1 MKSSPVFGYLNNEPP
16 PPSDTRQDRIAL
28 VSSIGPADAFIA
40 SWLKFHALA
49 GIRDFY
55 LYDNGAP
62 DAALQ
67 QAVSLA
73 QKEGWKLDIFPWN
86 FIASTDSIKKDTLM
100 QIDGL
105 LLAYC
110 HAIANHGNNY
120 RWFAFIDSS
129 DLIVPK
135 QQDTL
140 APILQGLATF
150 SNISLP
156 RVDYPSTNAD
166 AKSPLE
172 ATHKLPAA
180 APDAITYR
188 CLVDPCKVIRL
199 YHGSF
204 ITSDMKKKTAN
215 DQGRVGRN
223 SGLFSYRRGWSRFY
237 STEHIQL
244 NHYSQAQAPG
254 SQEDGCALDFL
265 KRHGYSSVQ
274 EFIASCS

>member
-1 MKSSPVFGYLNNEPP
+1 MKSSPVFGSLDNEPP
-16 PPSDTRQDRIAL
+16 LPSDSRQDRIAL
-28 VSSIGPADAFIA
+28 VSSIGPADTFIA
-40 SWLKFHALA
+40 GWLKFQALA
-49 GIRDFY
+49 GIHDFY

-67 QAVSLA
+67 QATSLA
-73 QKEGWKLDIFPWN
+73 QKERWQLNIFPWN
-86 FIASTDSIKKDTLM
+86 FIASTDSIKKGTLM

-110 HAIANHGNNY
+110 HAIANHGSNY

-135 QQDTL
+135 QQATL
-140 APILQGLATF
+140 APVLQGLAAF

-156 RVDYPSTNAD
+156 RVEYPLVD

-172 ATHKLPAA
+172 ATSKLPAA
-180 APDAITYR
+180 APAATTYS
-188 CLVDPCKVIRL
+188 CLVDPCKVVRL

-215 DQGRVGRN
+215 DQGRVSSP
-223 SGLFSYRRGWSRFY
+223 SGLFSYRRSWSRFF
-237 STEHIQL
+237 STKNIQL
-244 NHYSQAQAPG
+244 NHYSQAPTPG
-254 SQEDGCALDFL
+254 TQEDGCALDFL

-274 EFIASCS
+274 EFTASCS

>member
-16 PPSDTRQDRIAL
+16 PPSDSRQDRIAL
-28 VSSIGPADAFIA
+28 ISSIGPSDNFIA
-40 SWLKFHALA
+40 GWLKFHALA
-49 GIRDFY
+49 GIIHFY

-62 DAALQ
+62 DTALQ
-67 QAVSLA
+67 QATDLA
-73 QKEGWKLDIFPWN
+73 QKEGWQLNIFPWN
-86 FIASTDSIKKDTLM
+86 FIASTDSIKKGTLM

-110 HAIANHGNNY
+110 HAIANHGSNY
-120 RWFAFIDSS
+120 RWFAFIDTS

-135 QQDTL
+135 QQATL
-140 APILQGLATF
+140 APVLQGLATF

-156 RVDYPSTNAD
+156 RVEYPLAD
-166 AKSPLE
+166 AQSPLA

-180 APDAITYR
+180 APTATTYR

-215 DQGRVGRN
+215 DQGRVSSP

-254 SQEDGCALDFL
+254 AQEDSCALDFL

-274 EFIASCS
+274 EFTASCS

>member
-1 MKSSPVFGYLNNEPP
+1 MKSSPVFGFLNNEPP
-16 PPSDTRQDRIAL
+16 LPSDSRQDRIAL

-40 SWLKFHALA
+40 GWLKFHALT

-55 LYDNGAP
+55 LYDNGAT
-62 DAALQ
+62 DAILQ
-67 QAVSLA
+67 QASNLA
-73 QKEGWKLDIFPWN
+73 QQEGWQLTIFPWN
-86 FIASTDSIKKDTLM
+86 FIASTDSIREDTLM

-110 HAIANHGNNY
+110 HAIANHGSNY

-129 DLIVPK
+129 DLIIPK
-135 QQDTL
+135 QQATL
-140 APILQGLATF
+140 GPVLQGLAAF

-156 RVDYPSTNAD
+156 RIEYPLAD
-166 AKSPLE
+166 AYSPLE
-172 ATHKLPAA
+172 ATNKLPDA
-180 APDAITYR
+180 APTTTIYR
-188 CLVDPCKVIRL
+188 CLVDPCKVVRL

-215 DQGRVGRN
+215 DQGRVSRS
-223 SGLFSYRRGWSRFY
+223 SGPFSYRRRWSRFF

-244 NHYSQAQAPG
+244 NHYSQVQTPG
-254 SQEDGCALDFL
+254 GQEDSCALDFL

-274 EFIASCS
+274 EFTTSCY

>member
-1 MKSSPVFGYLNNEPP
+1 MKSSPVFGSLDNEPP
-16 PPSDTRQDRIAL
+16 QPSDSRQERIAL
-28 VSSIGPADAFIA
+28 VSSIGPADTFIA
-40 SWLKFHALA
+40 GWLKFHALA
-49 GIRDFY
+49 GISHFY
-55 LYDNGAP
+55 LYDNGAS

-67 QAVSLA
+67 QATSLA
-73 QKEGWKLDIFPWN
+73 QKEGWQLNIFPWN

-110 HAIANHGNNY
+110 HAIANHGSNY
-120 RWFAFIDSS
+120 RWFAFIDTS

-140 APILQGLATF
+140 APVLQGLAAF

-156 RVDYPSTNAD
+156 RVEYPLAD

-172 ATHKLPAA
+172 ATSKLPAA
-180 APDAITYR
+180 APTATTYR
-188 CLVDPCKVIRL
+188 CLVDPCKVVRL

-215 DQGRVGRN
+215 DQGRVSRH
-223 SGLFSYRRGWSRFY
+223 SGLFSYRRSWSRFY
-237 STEHIQL
+237 STIHIQL

-254 SQEDGCALDFL
+254 TQEDSCALDFL

>member
-1 MKSSPVFGYLNNEPP
+1 MKFSPVFGFLNNEPP
-16 PPSDTRQDRIAL
+16 LPSDSRQDRIAL
-28 VSSIGPADAFIA
+28 VSSIGPADTFVA

-67 QAVSLA
+67 QAISLA
-73 QKEGWKLDIFPWN
+73 QQEGWQLDIFPWN

-110 HAIANHGNNY
+110 HAIANQGSNY

-129 DLIVPK
+129 DLIIPK
-135 QQDTL
+135 QQETL
-140 APILQGLATF
+140 APVLQGLAAF

-156 RVDYPSTNAD
+156 RIETPLAD

-172 ATHKLPAA
+172 ATSKLPAA
-180 APDAITYR
+180 SPTATTYR

-215 DQGRVGRN
+215 DQGRVSSH

-237 STEHIQL
+237 STAHIQL
-244 NHYSQAQAPG
+244 NHYSQAQSPG
-254 SQEDGCALDFL
+254 TQEDSCALDFL
-265 KRHGYSSVQ
+265 KRHGYSSAQ
-274 EFIASCS
+274 EFTASCS

>member
-1 MKSSPVFGYLNNEPP
+1 M
-16 PPSDTRQDRIAL
+16 PSDSRQERIAI
-28 VSSIGPADAFIA
+28 VASIGPTDAFIA

-62 DAALQ
+62 AAALQ
-67 QAVSLA
+67 QASSLA
-73 QKEGWKLDIFPWN
+73 QQEGWLLDVFPWN

-110 HAIANHGNNY
+110 HAIANHGSNY
-120 RWFAFIDSS
+120 RWFAFIDSN
-129 DLIVPK
+129 DLVVPK
-135 QQDTL
+135 QQATL
-140 APILQGLATF
+140 APVLQCLSAF

-156 RVDYPSTNAD
+156 RVEYPLVD

-172 ATHKLPAA
+172 ATSKLPAA
-180 APDAITYR
+180 APTDTIYR
-188 CLVDPCKVIRL
+188 CLVDPCKVVRL

-215 DQGRVGRN
+215 DRGRVSSP
-223 SGLFSYRRGWSRFY
+223 SGLFSYRRSWSRFF
-237 STEHIQL
+237 STAHIQL

-254 SQEDGCALDFL
+254 TQEDSCALDFL

-274 EFIASCS
+274 EFTASCS

>member
-1 MKSSPVFGYLNNEPP
+1 MKSSPVFGSLDNEPP
-16 PPSDTRQDRIAL
+16 PPSDSRQDRIAL

-40 SWLKFHALA
+40 GWLKFHALA

-67 QAVSLA
+67 QATDLA
-73 QKEGWKLDIFPWN
+73 QKEGWQLNIFPWN

-110 HAIANHGNNY
+110 HAIANHGSNY

-135 QQDTL
+135 QQATL
-140 APILQGLATF
+140 APTLQSLAAF

-156 RVDYPSTNAD
+156 RVEYPLAD

-172 ATHKLPAA
+172 ATSKLPAA
-180 APDAITYR
+180 APAATTYR

-215 DQGRVGRN
+215 DQGRVSSH
-223 SGLFSYRRGWSRFY
+223 SGLFSYRRRWSRFY

-254 SQEDGCALDFL
+254 AQENNCVLDFL

>member
-1 MKSSPVFGYLNNEPP
+1 MKSSPAFGFLNNEPP
-16 PPSDTRQDRIAL
+16 LPSDSRQDRIAL

-40 SWLKFHALA
+40 IWLKFHALT

-55 LYDNGAP
+55 LYDNGAT
-62 DAALQ
+62 DAILQ
-67 QAVSLA
+67 QASNLA
-73 QKEGWKLDIFPWN
+73 QQEGWQLTIFPWN
-86 FIASTDSIKKDTLM
+86 FIASTDSIKEGTLM

-110 HAIANHGNNY
+110 HAIANHGSKY
-120 RWFAFIDSS
+120 RWFAFIDTS

-135 QQDTL
+135 QQTTL
-140 APILQGLATF
+140 TPILQSLAAF

-156 RVDYPSTNAD
+156 RVAYPPPRAN

-172 ATHKLPAA
+172 VTHSLPTAPPAA
-180 APDAITYR
+180 RIYR
-188 CLVDPCKVIRL
+188 CLVDPCKVVRL
-199 YHGSF
+199 YHESF

-215 DQGRVGRN
+215 DQGRISSH
-223 SGLFSYRRGWSRFY
+223 SGLFSYRHRWSRFF

-244 NHYSQAQAPG
+244 NHYSKDQTPG
-254 SQEDGCALDFL
+254 AQEDSCALDFL

-274 EFIASCS
+274 EFTTSCY